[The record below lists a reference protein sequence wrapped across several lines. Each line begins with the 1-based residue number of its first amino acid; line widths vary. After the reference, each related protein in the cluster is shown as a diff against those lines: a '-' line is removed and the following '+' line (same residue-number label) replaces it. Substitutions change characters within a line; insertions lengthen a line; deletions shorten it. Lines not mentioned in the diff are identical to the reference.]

1 MMTTEVATL
10 PSGVSEFNQFPSD
23 QIIIMM
29 LVPGYI
35 LLLLIL
41 GISAPQI
48 LSKSDGPPVCVST
61 PWHFGMSQA
70 GDPFE
75 QFQVTYQTD
84 VQDRILITITD
95 KQDKVYMQT
104 SMHREI
110 L

>member
-1 MMTTEVATL
+1 
-10 PSGVSEFNQFPSD
+10 
-23 QIIIMM
+23 M
-29 LVPGYI
+29 LVPGDI
-35 LLLLIL
+35 LLLLFL
-41 GISAPQI
+41 VISAPEI

-84 VQDRILITITD
+84 IKDRILITITD

-110 L
+110 Q